1 VKKTIISTALAA
13 ITLIGVGSVN
23 VAHAD
28 GTTPPPWDFYGVPQ
42 LGYEAVRGTGC
53 GGDGSIGDV
62 IPDGYWRGYLGSDNG
77 TSIEFDLAC
86 VYFHQVANSTPVP
99 DGWLVNNKTR
109 TRTVAKS
116 PGYFVSGTRYQP
128 DGSVPFAQTAT
139 VEEGGM
145 YDGDN
150 IPFEGG
156 ETWLYIENGQ
166 AQWLVGA
173 PVTSAAVAANNPA
186 PAPATDPAL
195 IPPGVIEDGVHF
207 GYAVNA
213 TNTSISFDRADLQA
227 DGLWTNNNPK
237 VRTLPVTADFWS
249 SNLFPYPG
257 QPIEIHVQG
266 QRVTLLTEAMPYDDD
281 YCGC

>member
-1 VKKTIISTALAA
+1 MKKTIISAALAA
-13 ITLIGVGSVN
+13 ITLIGVGSAN

-42 LGYEAVRGTGC
+42 LGHEAVRGTGC

-62 IPDGYWRGYLGSDNG
+62 IPDGYWRGYLGSDDG

-99 DGWLVNNKTR
+99 DGWFVNNKTR

-116 PGYFVSGTRYQP
+116 PGFFVSGTRYQP
-128 DGSVPFAQTAT
+128 DGSVPFFQTAT
-139 VEEGGM
+139 VDEGGM

-156 ETWLYIENGQ
+156 DAWLYIDNGQ

-173 PVTSAAVAANNPA
+173 PVTGAPVAAHLLPLRRLTQPSSHPA
-186 PAPATDPAL
+186 
-195 IPPGVIEDGVHF
+195 
-207 GYAVNA
+207 
-213 TNTSISFDRADLQA
+213 
-227 DGLWTNNNPK
+227 
-237 VRTLPVTADFWS
+237 
-249 SNLFPYPG
+249 
-257 QPIEIHVQG
+257 
-266 QRVTLLTEAMPYDDD
+266 
-281 YCGC
+281 